1 MLELYYKENKEDY
14 MNNIVLEIV
23 TYYIIAVLF
32 IIIILSL
39 MQSVRKQKL
48 KKEICDLERKR
59 NQIIDAPIM
68 SELTKAEILTK
79 NEKIKAKY
87 NNWQN
92 RIDNMKKNILSEIND
107 MIIEADFLI
116 DQRNFSLYREKRI
129 RIELK
134 IYEATE
140 NKIKLIS
147 EIQEITMCEDK
158 NRTIITDLKS
168 RYRNILQNY
177 ESLQEDFGEVK
188 EVVKL
193 QIENIEK
200 RFKDFETLLEKQE
213 YEETNLITKVLSSM
227 ISHMETV
234 IDELPSAILMA
245 TNLIPKRIEE
255 IMLNYNKL
263 IKNGYQL
270 DYLNVEYNINETKK
284 KIEDIMSKIR
294 VLNLEDVVFELKVIL
309 EYFDSMFNDFE
320 REKLSRKTFDEQ
332 VIAFKSKSE
341 KINEQLNML
350 YGVDSDIKY
359 NYKLTKEQLSKLG
372 ELREEYKT
380 INSDFDTLYETKET
394 SSFPY
399 SRLMKELEILSI
411 KLVKLY
417 EKLGN
422 YIETVGNMQ
431 EDEKRAREQLTEI
444 SDILKTAKY
453 KVRTYKF
460 PIVPSHYFTELQEAA
475 DAIKEITSELSR
487 KPINIDVLNTRVD
500 TARDLV
506 FKFSN
511 TTNELIKTASMAEK
525 AIVYGN
531 RYKSSKSH
539 IEEGLNR
546 SESLFLNGEYKK
558 SLEAT
563 LNTIDSI
570 EPGIYKKLLG
580 LYEKN

>member
-270 DYLNVEYNINETKK
+270 DYLNVEYNIKETKK

>member
-1 MLELYYKENKEDY
+1 MD
-14 MNNIVLEIV
+14 NIVLEIV

-48 KKEICDLERKR
+48 KKELCDLERQK

-68 SELTKAEILTK
+68 SELTKVEALAK

-87 NNWQN
+87 DIWQN
-92 RIDNMKKNILSEIND
+92 KIEIIKSNILSEIND
-107 MIIEADFLI
+107 LIIEADFLV
-116 DQRNFSLYREKRI
+116 DQRNFSLYKEKKI

-140 NKIKLIS
+140 NKIRLIS
-147 EIQEITMCEDK
+147 EIQEITLCENK
-158 NRTIITDLKS
+158 NRTIITDLKT
-168 RYRNILQNY
+168 RYRNILRNY
-177 ESLQEDFGEVK
+177 ESLQADFGEVK
-188 EVVKL
+188 ETIKL
-193 QIENIEK
+193 QIENIDK

-213 YEETNLITKVLSSM
+213 YEETNVITKVLVSM

-234 IDELPSAILMA
+234 MDELPSAILMA

-255 IMLNYNKL
+255 ILLNNDKL
-263 IKNGYQL
+263 VKSGYQL

-284 KIEDIMSKIR
+284 KIEDIMSRIR

-320 REKLSRKTFDEQ
+320 REKLSRKTFDDQ
-332 VIAFKSKSE
+332 VISFKSKSK
-341 KINEQLNML
+341 KINDQLNML
-350 YGVDSDIKY
+350 YGIDSDIKY
-359 NYKLTKEQLSKLG
+359 NYKLSKEQLTKLG
-372 ELREEYKT
+372 ELSEEYK
-380 INSDFDTLYETKET
+380 IVNADFDTLYETKET

-399 SRLMKELEILSI
+399 SRLMKELEILSL
-411 KLVKLY
+411 KLIKLY
-417 EKLGN
+417 ERLGN

-431 EDEKRAREQLTEI
+431 EDEKRAREQFAEI
-444 SDILKTAKY
+444 SDILKLAKY
-453 KVRTYKF
+453 KIRTYKF
-460 PIVPSHYFTELQEAA
+460 PIIPSSYFTELQEAA
-475 DAIKEITSELSR
+475 DSIKEITNELSR
-487 KPINIDVLNTRVD
+487 KPISIDILNTRVD

-511 TTNELIKTASMAEK
+511 TTNELIKTAGMAEK

-539 IEEGLNR
+539 VEEGLNR

-558 SLEAT
+558 SLELT
-563 LNTIDSI
+563 LNTIDTV